1 MEIKAADTA
10 MQKDKDDGGPQ
21 MRHATRIPSLAI
33 HLPTVYMAD
42 GVVLTLNVASLLA
55 VAAEPKT
62 AHGHL
67 IRRWASVRS
76 VPLTSRYMIFWRLQ
90 THAHLFLAFSM
101 FQDEVMPREGKRTMS
116 GRVVLSM
123 IEDNSWRTTFSTRV
137 HGRDDRRP

>member
-1 MEIKAADTA
+1 
-10 MQKDKDDGGPQ
+10 

-33 HLPTVYMAD
+33 HLPTVYMVD

-76 VPLTSRYMIFWRLQ
+76 VPLTSRYILA
-90 THAHLFLAFSM
+90 TPDAFSM
-101 FQDEVMPREGKRTMS
+101 FQDEVMPREGKRTIS

-123 IEDNSWRTTFSTRV
+123 IEDNSRRTTFSTRV
-137 HGRDDRRP
+137 RGRDDRRP